1 MLMDLWYVILAI
13 AVSEFGSMVTS
24 SWEDAKTGEIPPIAI
39 KIDKNAIITIDF
51 FNTQLFAISLINFT
65 QKITREMKG

>member
-24 SWEDAKTGEIPPIAI
+24 NWDDAKTGEIPLTVI
-39 KIDKNAIITIDF
+39 KIDKNAMIVIVPFCTSF
-51 FNTQLFAISLINFT
+51 HLLYL
-65 QKITREMKG
+65 